1 MTGFLGRRLVQYLVT
16 LLVGSFLLFVATEFS
31 PGTVASK
38 ILGPYALP
46 NQVDLLSDRLHL
58 NDPLLQRYA
67 RWLATLTGLA
77 SNPMADPGVGL
88 GLTDPRGNRYL
99 GNLGFSLMLKE
110 PVIDVLA
117 SRIGYTILLT
127 LCSIALIV
135 PLAFGL
141 GVWSGLTVGSLVDRM
156 VSSTMAVLTALPEFA
171 FAVALTL
178 VFVIWLG
185 WLPGTSTM
193 LSGDRWSMV
202 SQLVLPVTVLVVAS
216 ATYVA
221 RIVRASVV
229 DTMQRPFVRAA
240 ELKGLPRRDVVLHHI
255 LRNALIAPVTV
266 ILLQI
271 NWLLTGVVVVESIF
285 AYPGVGSL
293 LLQAAL
299 FGDIYLVQALTLMA
313 LTIAVGTQFVGDLC
327 YMALDPRIR
336 MT

>member
-1 MTGFLGRRLVQYLVT
+1 MMRFLARRLLQYLVT
-16 LLVGSFLLFVATEFS
+16 LLAGSMLLFVATEFS

-38 ILGPYALP
+38 ILGPYAVAS
-46 NQVDLLSDRLHL
+46 QVDLLSQRLHL
-58 NDPLLQRYA
+58 NDPLALRYG
-67 RWLATLTGLA
+67 RWLATLAGLGD
-77 SNPMADPGVGL
+77 NPMADPAIGL
-88 GLTDPRGNRYL
+88 GLSDPRGPRYV
-99 GNLGFSLMLKE
+99 GNLGFSLMLKQ
-110 PVIDVLA
+110 PVIDALSA
-117 SRIGYTILLT
+117 RIGYTVLLT

-135 PLAFGL
+135 PIAFGV
-141 GVWSGLTVGSLVDRM
+141 GVWSGLTAGSLLDRIL
-156 VSSTMAVLTALPEFA
+156 STLMAVLTALPEFA

-178 VFVIWLG
+178 VFVIGLG

-193 LSGDRWSMV
+193 MPGDRWSAA
-202 SQLVLPVTVLVVAS
+202 SQLVLPTTVLVVAS

-229 DTMQRPFVRAA
+229 ETAQRPFVRAA
-240 ELKGLPRRDVVLHHI
+240 ELKGLARREIVTQHI

-327 YMALDPRIR
+327 YMALDPKIR
-336 MT
+336 VA

>member
-1 MTGFLGRRLVQYLVT
+1 MTRFLARRLVQYVAT

-31 PGTVASK
+31 PGTVSSK
-38 ILGPYALP
+38 ILGPYAVKS
-46 NQVDLLSDRLHL
+46 QVDLLSERLRL
-58 NDPLLQRYA
+58 NDPLPQRYG
-67 RWLATLTGLA
+67 RWLATLTGLGD
-77 SNPMADPGVGL
+77 NPMADPAIGL
-88 GLTDPRGNRYL
+88 GLADPRGPRYA
-99 GNLGFSLMLKE
+99 GNLGFSLMLKQ
-110 PVIDVLA
+110 PVVDALDA
-117 SRIGYTILLT
+117 RIGYTILLT

-135 PLAFGL
+135 PIAFGV
-141 GVWSGLTVGSLVDRM
+141 GVWCGLTAGSLADR
-156 VSSTMAVLTALPEFA
+156 VLSTLMAVLTALPEFA

-178 VFVIWLG
+178 LFVIGLG

-193 LSGDRWSMV
+193 MPGDRWSAA
-202 SQLVLPVTVLVVAS
+202 SQLVLPTTVLVVAS

-229 DTMQRPFVRAA
+229 DTAQRPFVRAA
-240 ELKGLPRRDVVLHHI
+240 ELKGLPRREIVTHHI

-313 LTIAVGTQFVGDLC
+313 LTIAVGTQFIGDLC
-327 YMALDPRIR
+327 YMVLDPRIR
-336 MT
+336 VA